1 MLGGRIKLRSV
12 SVTGRLL
19 RLVCKRLG
27 KAGMVDLLGMF
38 RRRPAKR
45 GKGFA
50 RSREDI
56 TALGDSFGD
65 MLTSPV
71 RDAPPMAREAPIPAV
86 AMPRAPA
93 VAEYPPEYSQDYS
106 QDYPGQHPGEHP
118 NEYAR
123 EAPRQAPPQARGKPP
138 AKPAQP
144 AKQALPGKPARPVKG
159 NSSAG
164 PQLLRRPGF
173 LAVHSVEKSFGKRQV
188 VRGVS
193 IYVRRGEAVGLL
205 GPNGAGKTTV
215 FYMITG
221 LIKADRGAIELDGH
235 DVTKLP
241 MYQRARLGIGYL
253 PQEASIF
260 RGLTVEQNIRA
271 VLEVVEPSKK
281 KREAELD
288 SLLNEFN
295 ITRLRKTPSIAL
307 SGGERRRV
315 EIARALATRPN
326 YMLLDEPFAGID
338 PIAVGDIQDLVRHL
352 TNRGIGVLIT
362 DHNVRETLG
371 LTDRAYIVYA
381 GEILTEGS
389 PDEIVNDPDV
399 RRLYLGEEFRL

>member
-1 MLGGRIKLRSV
+1 
-12 SVTGRLL
+12 
-19 RLVCKRLG
+19 
-27 KAGMVDLLGMF
+27 MVDLLGMF
-38 RRRPAKR
+38 RRRAPKR
-45 GKGFA
+45 GPKGFA
-50 RSREDI
+50 RSHEDI
-56 TALGDSFGD
+56 TALGDDIGD
-65 MLTSPV
+65 MLAQPV
-71 RDAPPMAREAPIPAV
+71 RDAPPIARDGAREAPPS
-86 AMPRAPA
+86 R
-93 VAEYPPEYSQDYS
+93 
-106 QDYPGQHPGEHP
+106 
-118 NEYAR
+118 R
-123 EAPRQAPPQARGKPP
+123 EAPPAEKPRLRGKTNG
-138 AKPAQP
+138 A
-144 AKQALPGKPARPVKG
+144 
-159 NSSAG
+159 SAPRLATKAG
-164 PQLLRRPGF
+164 Y
-173 LAVHSVEKSFGKRQV
+173 LAVHSVEKSFGSRQV

-221 LIKADRGAIELDGH
+221 LIKADRGTIELDGH

-260 RGLTVEQNIRA
+260 RGLSVEQNIRA

-281 KREAELD
+281 KREAELN
-288 SLLNEFN
+288 SLLDEFN
-295 ITRLRKTPSIAL
+295 IARLRKTPSIAL

-381 GEILTEGS
+381 GEILTEGN
-389 PDEIVNDPDV
+389 PDEIVNNPDV

>member
-1 MLGGRIKLRSV
+1 
-12 SVTGRLL
+12 
-19 RLVCKRLG
+19 
-27 KAGMVDLLGMF
+27 MVDLLGMF

-45 GKGFA
+45 SASGFA
-50 RSREDI
+50 RSRADI
-56 TALGDSFGD
+56 TALGDGLGE
-65 MLTSPV
+65 MLHSPV
-71 RDAPPMAREAPIPAV
+71 RDAPPIARDAPLPRPEPTRV
-86 AMPRAPA
+86 EKPRAERP
-93 VAEYPPEYSQDYS
+93 Q
-106 QDYPGQHPGEHP
+106 
-118 NEYAR
+118 
-123 EAPRQAPPQARGKPP
+123 PR
-138 AKPAQP
+138 AKTNGGAQGP
-144 AKQALPGKPARPVKG
+144 RPLQRQG
-159 NSSAG
+159 Y
-164 PQLLRRPGF
+164 
-173 LAVHSVEKSFGKRQV
+173 LAVHSVEKSFGSRQV

-235 DVTKLP
+235 DVTRLP

-281 KREAELD
+281 KREAELN
-288 SLLNEFN
+288 SLLDEFN

>member
-1 MLGGRIKLRSV
+1 
-12 SVTGRLL
+12 
-19 RLVCKRLG
+19 
-27 KAGMVDLLGMF
+27 MF

-45 GKGFA
+45 GGPAFA
-50 RSREDI
+50 RSRDDI

-71 RDAPPMAREAPIPAV
+71 RDAPTKARAASLPGVDLPQPQPDVAPPRDDRV
-86 AMPRAPA
+86 RPRAQPR
-93 VAEYPPEYSQDYS
+93 
-106 QDYPGQHPGEHP
+106 P
-118 NEYAR
+118 NADAR
-123 EAPRQAPPQARGKPP
+123 EAPR
-138 AKPAQP
+138 
-144 AKQALPGKPARPVKG
+144 PVKRQG
-159 NSSAG
+159 Y
-164 PQLLRRPGF
+164 
-173 LAVHSVEKSFGKRQV
+173 LAVHSVEKSFGTRQV

-271 VLEVVEPSKK
+271 VLEVVEPNRK
-281 KREAELD
+281 KREAELN
-288 SLLNEFN
+288 SLLDEFN
-295 ITRLRKTPSIAL
+295 ITRLRKSPSIAL

-381 GEILTEGS
+381 GQILTEGS
-389 PDEIVNDPDV
+389 PEEIVNDPDV

>member
-1 MLGGRIKLRSV
+1 
-12 SVTGRLL
+12 
-19 RLVCKRLG
+19 
-27 KAGMVDLLGMF
+27 MVDLLGMF

-45 GKGFA
+45 NAPGFA
-50 RSREDI
+50 RTRADI
-56 TALGDSFGD
+56 TALGDTMGE

-71 RDAPPMAREAPIPAV
+71 RDAPPIARDAPVIRDLPLPKPA
-86 AMPRAPA
+86 APSPAAEKPR
-93 VAEYPPEYSQDYS
+93 PPR
-106 QDYPGQHPGEHP
+106 PKTNG
-118 NEYAR
+118 AA
-123 EAPRQAPPQARGKPP
+123 APRPAPRTGY
-138 AKPAQP
+138 
-144 AKQALPGKPARPVKG
+144 
-159 NSSAG
+159 
-164 PQLLRRPGF
+164 
-173 LAVHSVEKSFGKRQV
+173 LAVHSVEKSFGSRQV

-221 LIKADRGAIELDGH
+221 LIKADRGSIELDGH

-271 VLEVVEPSKK
+271 VLEVVEPSRR
-281 KREAELD
+281 KREAELT
-288 SLLNEFN
+288 SLLEEFN
-295 ITRLRKTPSIAL
+295 IARLRKTPSIAL

-381 GEILTEGS
+381 GEILTEGN
-389 PDEIVNDPDV
+389 PDEIVNNPDV

>member
-1 MLGGRIKLRSV
+1 VFRPGIHSFKLSARIDRKVVRGPNVERPSE
-12 SVTGRLL
+12 
-19 RLVCKRLG
+19 
-27 KAGMVDLLGMF
+27 AGMVDLFSMF
-38 RRRPAKR
+38 RRGRPKR
-45 GKGFA
+45 RKAGFA
-50 RSREDI
+50 RSREQ
-56 TALGDSFGD
+56 APPLGNP
-65 MLTSPV
+65 LTVLASAA
-71 RDAPPMAREAPIPAV
+71 RDAPPAGRAAPISADAYRPPSVESPRNSA
-86 AMPRAPA
+86 PRA
-93 VAEYPPEYSQDYS
+93 
-106 QDYPGQHPGEHP
+106 
-118 NEYAR
+118 
-123 EAPRQAPPQARGKPP
+123 EAPRPGPTP
-138 AKPAQP
+138 AKDAVKRSTNA
-144 AKQALPGKPARPVKG
+144 AKPGKTNP
-159 NSSAG
+159 SAG

-173 LAVHSVEKSFGKRQV
+173 LAVHSVEKSFGSRQV

-235 DVTKLP
+235 DVTQLP

-271 VLEVVEPSKK
+271 VLEVVEPSRR
-281 KREAELD
+281 KRETELD
-288 SLLNEFN
+288 SLLDEFN
-295 ITRLRKTPSIAL
+295 ITRLRKSPSIAL

-381 GEILTEGS
+381 GQILTEGS
-389 PDEIVNDPDV
+389 PEEIVNDPDV

>member
-1 MLGGRIKLRSV
+1 
-12 SVTGRLL
+12 
-19 RLVCKRLG
+19 
-27 KAGMVDLLGMF
+27 MVDILGMF

-45 GKGFA
+45 GRPGFA

-56 TALGDSFGD
+56 TALGDSFGG
-65 MLTSPV
+65 MLTKPV
-71 RDAPPMAREAPIPAV
+71 RDAPPIAREAPLPGPDRPRPPPGV
-86 AMPRAPA
+86 DHPPRA
-93 VAEYPPEYSQDYS
+93 EQ
-106 QDYPGQHPGEHP
+106 
-118 NEYAR
+118 
-123 EAPRQAPPQARGKPP
+123 PRPRPRPDN
-138 AKPAQP
+138 QP
-144 AKQALPGKPARPVKG
+144 ANKPVNRSATKPARTNG
-159 NSSAG
+159 SAG
-164 PQLLRRPGF
+164 PQLLRRPGY
-173 LAVHSVEKSFGKRQV
+173 LAVHSVEKSFGTRHV

-271 VLEVVEPSKK
+271 VLEVVEPSRK

-288 SLLNEFN
+288 SLLDEFN

-381 GEILTEGS
+381 GEILTEGN

>member
-1 MLGGRIKLRSV
+1 
-12 SVTGRLL
+12 
-19 RLVCKRLG
+19 
-27 KAGMVDLLGMF
+27 MVDLLGMF
-38 RRRPAKR
+38 RRRAPKR
-45 GKGFA
+45 GPQGFA
-50 RSREDI
+50 RQPVDI
-56 TALGDSFGD
+56 TALQDD
-65 MLTSPV
+65 MGGLVGQPM
-71 RDAPPMAREAPIPAV
+71 RDAPPMTRAAPEVTRA
-86 AMPRAPA
+86 APA
-93 VAEYPPEYSQDYS
+93 QPQPVQ
-106 QDYPGQHPGEHP
+106 Q
-118 NEYAR
+118 AR
-123 EAPRQAPPQARGKPP
+123 RPDVPAPQAPRQRNNGVAQPKQARSGY
-138 AKPAQP
+138 
-144 AKQALPGKPARPVKG
+144 
-159 NSSAG
+159 
-164 PQLLRRPGF
+164 
-173 LAVHSVEKSFGKRQV
+173 LAVHGVKKTYGSRQV

-221 LIKADRGAIELDGH
+221 LVGADSGAIELDGH

-271 VLEVVEPSKK
+271 VLEVIEPSRK
-281 KREAELD
+281 KREYELD
-288 SLLNEFN
+288 ALLDEFN
-295 ITRLRKTPSIAL
+295 VTRLRKSPSIAL

-381 GEILTEGS
+381 GEILTEGT
-389 PDEIVNDPDV
+389 PEQIVADPDV

>member
-1 MLGGRIKLRSV
+1 
-12 SVTGRLL
+12 
-19 RLVCKRLG
+19 
-27 KAGMVDLLGMF
+27 MVDLLGMF

-45 GKGFA
+45 TAPGFA
-50 RSREDI
+50 RSRDDI

-65 MLTSPV
+65 MLTNPV
-71 RDAPPMAREAPIPAV
+71 RDAPPIARETPLPRLELPATE
-86 AMPRAPA
+86 PYDPAPA
-93 VAEYPPEYSQDYS
+93 PAAEQPRPR
-106 QDYPGQHPGEHP
+106 P
-118 NEYAR
+118 NANAR
-123 EAPRQAPPQARGKPP
+123 PAAKNTAKNTARTNGAAGAPRLATR
-138 AKPAQP
+138 
-144 AKQALPGKPARPVKG
+144 
-159 NSSAG
+159 AG
-164 PQLLRRPGF
+164 Y
-173 LAVHSVEKSFGKRQV
+173 LAVHSVEKSFGTRKV

-221 LIKADRGAIELDGH
+221 LIPADRGTIELDGH

-260 RGLTVEQNIRA
+260 RGLSVEQNIRA

-281 KREAELD
+281 KREIELD
-288 SLLNEFN
+288 SLLDEFN

>member
-1 MLGGRIKLRSV
+1 
-12 SVTGRLL
+12 
-19 RLVCKRLG
+19 
-27 KAGMVDLLGMF
+27 MVDLLSMF

-45 GKGFA
+45 GRTGFA
-50 RSREDI
+50 RSQDNVADI
-56 TALGDSFGD
+56 TAFNDGYGE
-65 MLTSPV
+65 MVPSPV
-71 RDAPPMAREAPIPAV
+71 RDAPSMAREAQLSGLDLAAP
-86 AMPRAPA
+86 PRH
-93 VAEYPPEYSQDYS
+93 AEVPQ
-106 QDYPGQHPGEHP
+106 QAQ
-118 NEYAR
+118 R
-123 EAPRQAPPQARGKPP
+123 PRQRQPAAKQQ
-138 AKPAQP
+138 AKPTT
-144 AKQALPGKPARPVKG
+144 
-159 NSSAG
+159 AG
-164 PQLLRRPGF
+164 GIRLLRRPGF
-173 LAVHSVEKSFGKRQV
+173 LAVHSVEKSFGSRQV

-235 DVTKLP
+235 DVTLLP

-281 KREAELD
+281 KREHELD
-288 SLLNEFN
+288 SLLDEFN
-295 ITRLRKTPSIAL
+295 ITRLRKSPSIAL